1 MRISLSIFFLFLAAL
16 PLVAGDAD
24 PSTLV
29 GKVMCGYQ
37 GWHNTPTDG
46 AGLGFT
52 HYGAQ
57 GKFEPG
63 FCCFDLWPDM
73 SEMDDDEKFATPF
86 KHADGTTAYVFSP
99 QVRKTVV
106 RHFQWMKEHNIDGIF
121 LQRFVGSTTDER
133 RRNARQTLTEHVQ
146 VATEQHGRT
155 WCMMY
160 DLSGGQGDMVP
171 NAVIDDWKRLI
182 DENKITSNKMYQRH
196 NGKPVVAVWGV
207 GFNDNRKYTLK
218 QCLELITFLKNDP
231 KYGGNTV
238 MVGIPTYWR
247 EMKQDSLKDPLLHE
261 IILKADIASPWTVGR
276 YATPKGALEYATTT
290 AYDDL
295 AWCTQHGKEFLPVV
309 FPGFSWHNLMKIRGT
324 NAPLNAIPRLK
335 GEFLQAQYDAHLAG
349 GVRMIYQAMFD
360 EIDEGTAI
368 FKCTN
373 DPPVGES
380 PFLTYE
386 GLPSDFY
393 LKLVGHAAEELKRS
407 PKQQPKERP
416 QRSSL
421 PPAPGKF
428 VNSGPGVNFSKDTPV
443 VATSY
448 FYWYDTPSKAHI
460 LNADGSDAL
469 TDHPPTLE
477 GISWKSVD
485 WHKAQFIDMEKAGI
499 DVAILVYWGTPEK
512 KQPGGLAF
520 SNEGIP
526 PMVEARE
533 KLLAEGKKPAGIAMF
548 YDTSTLQHNTEKIRV
563 DLTTDEGKRW
573 FYATI
578 RDFFSLVP
586 PKHRATVDGKPVVFL
601 YAAAF
606 ARAVDDT
613 LFPAVQAMFKDEF
626 GCELFIVKEA
636 SFPGEANSTY
646 RWGAALKPQLLE
658 TAGVGPGY
666 DHSAVKQRKPLI
678 NPRDDGKFYSF
689 SWEQLLVQDPKTRA
703 KWVHIETWS
712 EFHEGTEIC
721 ETKEYGRQYIDLTK
735 KYADL
740 FRQGVQLKEFTVKPK
755 FETPSGTPGKD
766 EGITAVDF
774 GKEQNGD
781 GPLEIRDVTW
791 AEGGNV
797 KAWHLAPNPVGG
809 AKYLY
814 FNITEPYFV
823 ASPAAKYELV
833 VEYLPPEN
841 AAECCPWFTIQYDS
855 SDPALSGTAKR
866 FRGSTVKHLT
876 PEEKQ
881 SRRWSTF
888 AFPIPYPGFG
898 RGANGA
904 DFRIAV
910 SDGDIFLRKITLRR
924 N

>member
-1 MRISLSIFFLFLAAL
+1 MMKRLRVFSLALFAVFSISTLFAQ
-16 PLVAGDAD
+16 DAD

-37 GWHNTPTDG
+37 GWHHADKDG
-46 AGLGFT
+46 SGFGWT
-52 HYGAQ
+52 HYGAH

-86 KHADGTTAYVFSP
+86 KHADGSTAYVFSP
-99 QVRKTVV
+99 HVKKTVV
-106 RHFQWMKEHNIDGIF
+106 RHFQWMKDNKIDGVF
-121 LQRFVGSTTDER
+121 LQRFIGATTDEK
-133 RRNARQTLTEHVQ
+133 RRNARQNVMENVR
-146 VATEQHGRT
+146 AGASQHGRT
-155 WCMMY
+155 WAMMY
-160 DLSGGQGDMVP
+160 DLSGANGEMLP
-171 NAVIDDWKRLI
+171 NALIADWKRLI
-182 DENKITSNKMYQRH
+182 DENKITSDKMYQKH
-196 NGKPVVAVWGV
+196 NGKPVVAVWGI

-218 QCLELITFLKNDP
+218 QCLELVTFLKDDP

-238 MVGIPTYWR
+238 MLGIPTYWR
-247 EMKQDSLKDPLLHE
+247 ELKGDSLKDPLLHE

-276 YATPKGALEYATTT
+276 YKTPKGAFDYAANT

-295 AWCTQHGKEFLPVV
+295 AWCTKNGKEFLPVV
-309 FPGFSWHNLMKIRGT
+309 YPGFSWYNLMKARAT
-324 NAPLNAIPRLK
+324 EAQLNATPRLK
-335 GEFLQAQYDAHLAG
+335 GEFLQTQYDAHLAG

-368 FKCTN
+368 FKCSN
-373 DPPVGES
+373 NPPVGES
-380 PFLTYE
+380 PFSTYE

-393 LKLVGHAAEELKRS
+393 LKLVGNAAEALKKS

-416 QRSSL
+416 KQAPL

-428 VNSGPGVNFSKDTPV
+428 VGSGPGVDFSKETPV

-485 WHKAQFIDMEKAGI
+485 WHKAQLVDIEKAGI

-512 KQPGGLAF
+512 QQPGGFAF

-548 YDTSTLQHNTEKIRV
+548 YDTSTLMHNAEKIQV
-563 DLTTDEGKRW
+563 DLTKDEGKRW

-586 PKHRATVDGKPVVFL
+586 PKHRATIDGKPVVFL

-613 LFPAVQAMFKDEF
+613 LFPAVKEMFKKEF
-626 GCELFIVKEA
+626 GCDLFIVKEA
-636 SFPGEANSTY
+636 SWPGKADSVY

-658 TAGVGPGY
+658 TAAVGPGY
-666 DHSAVKQRKPLI
+666 DHSAVRSRKPLV
-678 NPRDDGKFYSF
+678 NSRDDGKFYEF
-689 SWEQLLVQDPKTRA
+689 SWEQLLLKDPKTRA
-703 KWVHIETWS
+703 KWVHVETWT
-712 EFHEGTEIC
+712 EYHEGTEIC
-721 ETKEYGRQYIDLTK
+721 ETKEYGRKYIDLTK
-735 KYADL
+735 RYADL
-740 FRQGVQLKEFTVKPK
+740 FHRNVQLKEISVQPK
-755 FETPSGTPGKD
+755 FPTPSGTPEKD
-766 EGITAVDF
+766 SGIAAVNF
-774 GKEQNGD
+774 GPAQNGD
-781 GPLEIRDVTW
+781 GPLEIRDVKRGDGET
-791 AEGGNV
+791 V
-797 KAWHLAPNPVGG
+797 KAWRVAG
-809 AKYLY
+809 KYLY
-814 FNITEPYFV
+814 FNITEPYF
-823 ASPAAKYELV
+823 APAPGAEYELV

-841 AAECCPWFTIQYDS
+841 AADCCPWLTIQYDS
-855 SDPALSGTAKR
+855 ADPALSGTAR
-866 FRGSTVKHLT
+866 HFRGSVVKNLK
-876 PEEKQ
+876 PDEK
-881 SRRWSTF
+881 SSGRWSE
-888 AFPIPYPGFG
+888 AVFPIKYPGFG

-904 DFRIAV
+904 DFRIAIPSGEV
-910 SDGDIFLRKITLRR
+910 FLRKITLRKI
-924 N
+924 